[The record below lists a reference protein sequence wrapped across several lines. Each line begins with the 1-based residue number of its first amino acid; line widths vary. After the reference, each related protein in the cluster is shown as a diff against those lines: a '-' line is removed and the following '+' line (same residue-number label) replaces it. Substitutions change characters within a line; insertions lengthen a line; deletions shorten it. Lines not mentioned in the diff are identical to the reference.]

1 MNAKFRIARELFR
14 NSVQLNRARL
24 RHDQIFLAGGHKEIE
39 VLSHRLGLL
48 TLEES
53 VVISMRAQ
61 AYAKKHRRNRK

>member
-14 NSVQLNRARL
+14 NSVQLSRARV
-24 RHDQIFLAGGHKEIE
+24 RRYQIFLAGEHKEIE

-53 VVISMRAQ
+53 VAISMRAQ

>member
-1 MNAKFRIARELFR
+1 MNMKFRIVRELFK

-48 TLEES
+48 TPEES
-53 VVISMRAQ
+53 VAISMRAQ
-61 AYAKKHRRNRK
+61 AYAKKHRRNAK

>member
-24 RHDQIFLAGGHKEIE
+24 SHDRIFLAGGHKEIE

-48 TLEES
+48 TPEET
-53 VVISMRAQ
+53 VAISMRAH
-61 AYAKKHRRNRK
+61 AYAKKYRRNAK